1 MEMRVLGRN
10 GLKVSAIGLGCMG
23 FTQSYP
29 PYLPKEEAINVIR
42 QAVELGVNFLI
53 QQRFMVLIRMKNF

>member
-29 PYLPKEEAINVIR
+29 PYLPKKKR
-42 QAVELGVNFLI
+42 
-53 QQRFMVLIRMKNF
+53 